1 MYFETEIDTAASKKQ
16 RPRRV
21 KSRPARL
28 PFAAAMVRETR
39 HLWVGNLPA
48 RFPEDRIKE
57 HFKRYTIIYLMPS
70 FFLSLLSPC
79 PLRC

>member
-57 HFKRYTIIYLMPS
+57 HFKRYTII
-70 FFLSLLSPC
+70 LLFI
-79 PLRC
+79 